1 MSVQNFWQVG
11 KRGDYQIAQGAS
23 FCQHTE
29 RKDAEGKESMW
40 QVKALPLTWTCNA
53 GFWTVLVLCS
63 LFALALYPGV
73 GFLSPH
79 QPFNLL
85 FLVII
90 CAGVRKSFTTWSC
103 WWRRGGE
110 AGLYTDSP
118 SSYPTPLILNT
129 KTRWGRL
136 RRRTSFPAQR
146 PMGWL
151 WKVSIVPIKGTK
163 VKLRNLP
170 SKNKFQLKH

>member
-118 SSYPTPLILNT
+118 SSYPTPPHPEHEDEVRQAKT
-129 KTRWGRL
+129 KDEFSRSTTNGL
-136 RRRTSFPAQR
+136 ALKSFNCAHKGYKGKAAQF
-146 PMGWL
+146 
-151 WKVSIVPIKGTK
+151 TE
-163 VKLRNLP
+163 
-170 SKNKFQLKH
+170 